1 MTFKTTYAL
10 AVLASSL
17 IAGTAHAEGHT
28 SDTPSEEVQAAIPS
42 ESPADVSASPSATAK
57 QTESTLLQTLESMP
71 DWSKDLASRIRL
83 HGYAQAGYTYQGK
96 GAEDNTNTFDL
107 KRILFFADAQITDR
121 WSLFFM
127 YDFKGSITHE
137 FYTDYRLTDNKAL
150 TVRLGQFKTAITY
163 ENELS
168 PTAVEAID
176 VLAEGVAYLA
186 GAGSDP
192 LYGVQY
198 GRDLGLAIFGET
210 NNGRLSYKINVLN
223 GQGINK
229 KDGNREKDF
238 IGRVDWKPTPSLT
251 LIASGQLGRG
261 HAIAPSL
268 YVPEIQAGEN
278 YKRDRWTAGFVYNTK
293 GIKLHGEYLEGRDKD
308 ATSRGAYVTGC
319 VPLNKSLDFVG
330 SYDFFNYNVDR
341 HMDQHKGMAGIQ
353 YWFYKKCRL
362 QLLYVY
368 KNSYIQ
374 NGAFHHGANHA
385 IMGQVQVRF
394 N

>member
-1 MTFKTTYAL
+1 MTSKTTYAL
-10 AVLASSL
+10 AMLASSL
-17 IAGTAHAEGHT
+17 IAGTAHAERHVT
-28 SDTPSEEVQAAIPS
+28 DTPAEESQPVIPS
-42 ESPADVSASPSATAK
+42 EPTDATSASPSESAK
-57 QTESTLLQTLESMP
+57 QAESTLQQTIESLP
-71 DWSKDLASRIRL
+71 EWSRDLASRINL
-83 HGYAQAGYTYQGK
+83 HGYAQAGYTYQSK
-96 GAEDNTNTFDL
+96 GAEDDINTFDL
-107 KRILFFADAQITDR
+107 KRILFFADARITER

-127 YDFKGSITHE
+127 YDFKGSVTHE
-137 FYTDYRLTDNKAL
+137 FYTDYRFTNNKAL
-150 TVRLGQFKTAITY
+150 TMRLGQFKTSLTY

-168 PTAVEAID
+168 PTSVEAID

-198 GRDLGLAIFGET
+198 GRDLGLSIFGET
-210 NNGRLSYKINVLN
+210 NNGKLGYRVNVLN

-238 IGRVDWKPTPSLT
+238 IGRIDWKPTTSLT
-251 LIASGQLGRG
+251 LIATGQLGRG

-268 YVPEIQAGEN
+268 YVPEIQVGEN
-278 YKRDRWTAGFVYNTK
+278 YKRDRWSAGFVYNTK

-319 VPLNKSLDFVG
+319 VPLTKSLDFVG

-341 HMDQHKGMAGIQ
+341 HMDQHKGIAGIQ

-362 QLLYVY
+362 QLQYVY

-374 NGAFHHGANHA
+374 GGAFHHGANHA